1 MKNFTFK
8 LPGGK
13 ETVIRK
19 HHESVLPRPQVIGE
33 EDVKVPLRV
42 RQVV

>member
-1 MKNFTFK
+1 MQNFTFE

-19 HHESVLPRPQVIGE
+19 HHGSVLPRPQVVGE
-33 EDVKVPLRV
+33 EGAKVPLRV
-42 RQVV
+42 RRVV